1 MCVIMSELQRY
12 CPFLS
17 FPRVVGLPS
26 GDTLPSKDVKCHEIL
41 FGGDQLTR
49 ARAVSAIRIRAG
61 HDEVKDQLTGL
72 VPVIED
78 WHARQT
84 LLKVCIFTSVIYT
97 RNHNNIICVGYLA

>member
-49 ARAVSAIRIRAG
+49 ARAVSAIKIRAG

-78 WHARQT
+78 WHAHQT
-84 LLKVCIFTSVIYT
+84 LLKGMYITLVHIHFQIFLFI
-97 RNHNNIICVGYLA
+97 NF